1 MTWLHLPIRDV
12 SIPGPTFERQWTASG
27 QLLRDILGGGERLVI
42 HCKGGLGRT
51 GVVAARLLI
60 ELGEKPND
68 ALARVRAARPGAVET
83 PEQEDYVLN
92 LA

>member
-1 MTWLHLPIRDV
+1 
-12 SIPGPTFERQWTASG
+12 
-27 QLLRDILGGGERLVI
+27 LVI

-60 ELGEKPND
+60 ELGETPNA

-92 LA
+92 LV